1 MKNTVKNGKTIAV
14 TLAANIVSGTA
25 LLIGTLLGIAITS
38 GVIGD
43 SVEFSVEGVFILP
56 KDASVIAQGVAI
68 YWDDTAK
75 KVTVTASGN
84 TLIGKAWE
92 AAATGVAEVAVKL
105 SV

>member
-1 MKNTVKNGKTIAV
+1 MKNFVNNGKTIEI
-14 TLAANIVSGTA
+14 TLAANIASGVA
-25 LLIGTLLGIAITS
+25 LLIGTLLGVSVTS

-43 SVEFSVEGVFILP
+43 VVVFNVEGVYTLP
-56 KDASVIAQGVAI
+56 KDASVITLGAAL

-92 AAATGVAEVAVKL
+92 AAATGITEVAVKL